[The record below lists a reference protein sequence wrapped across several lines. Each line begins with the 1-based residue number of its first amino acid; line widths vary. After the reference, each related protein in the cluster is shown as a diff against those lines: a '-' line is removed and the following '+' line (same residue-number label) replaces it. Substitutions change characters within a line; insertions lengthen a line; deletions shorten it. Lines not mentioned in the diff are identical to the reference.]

1 MPEAYQDNEVIME
14 GYKKIKKYVIPN
26 DWDLIKLGDLTT
38 KVGSGKTPKG
48 GEAVYQSSGI
58 PFIRSQNVLDNK
70 LELSNVSF
78 ISESVHDEMK
88 STKVKA
94 NDVLLNITGASI
106 GRCCVVPEDFIEGN
120 INQHV
125 CIIRPK
131 ANLNEIYLSY
141 VLQSTIGQR
150 QIFMN
155 QAGGNRE
162 GLNFEQIR
170 KFDIPFP
177 NLKEQQKIANVLSIW
192 DKAIELKEKLI
203 EQKKEQKKGLMQR
216 LLTGSIR
223 LSGFCEEWNTMYLE
237 EICVNKG
244 LVRGPFGGALKKEY
258 FVPKGY
264 KVYEQKNAIYKDAN
278 LGDYY
283 INENKFLELKRFE
296 VKQGDFIVSC
306 SGTIGRIYKIPDDSP
321 KGVINQALL
330 KITIDKKLI
339 DSEYFYQY
347 FQWEHFQNKIIEN
360 TQGGAMQNLVGMDI
374 FRKTKI
380 AVPNLLEQNKIASI
394 LSILD
399 KEIYLEEQDL
409 IQKEEQKKALMQQL
423 LTGKIRVKV

>member
-1 MPEAYQDNEVIME
+1 MRELKVPNGWSKEYLGNLSIDGIKNGVFNDPKKVGKGTKLINVVNLYSGSEINTEKLTRLNLTEQEIAKYKVEVGDLFFTRSSLVLDGIARCNIILDGSEDIVYDGHIMRVRPNIE
-14 GYKKIKKYVIPN
+14 KVIPFY
-26 DWDLIKLGDLTT
+26 LKEYCLGDNAKGFFMRHAKTT
-38 KVGSGKTPKG
+38 T
-48 GEAVYQSSGI
+48 
-58 PFIRSQNVLDNK
+58 
-70 LELSNVSF
+70 
-78 ISESVHDEMK
+78 M
-88 STKVKA
+88 T
-94 NDVLLNITGASI
+94 
-106 GRCCVVPEDFIEGN
+106 
-120 INQHV
+120 
-125 CIIRPK
+125 
-131 ANLNEIYLSY
+131 
-141 VLQSTIGQR
+141 TIGQ
-150 QIFMN
+150 QEISK
-155 QAGGNRE
+155 
-162 GLNFEQIR
+162 LPVL
-170 KFDIPFP
+170 IPP
-177 NLKEQQKIANVLSIW
+177 LKEQEKIVSILSTW